1 MLFAVAIRTHFN
13 PRSPHGERPVRTQVL
28 DSKKTISTH
37 APRTG
42 SDPIRFI
49 NSTDGIISTHAP
61 RTGSDDATPSL
72 TAPCSNFNP
81 RSPHGERRRRRKR
94 AGKAQKHFN
103 PRSPHGE
110 RLSVKRRW
118 LSAWHFNPRSPHG
131 ERRCPRLREKG
142 KLWISTHAPRTG
154 SDFLGMYTA
163 CAAYHF
169 NPRSPHGERQRPAT
183 PPWG

>member
-81 RSPHGERRRRRKR
+81 RSPHGER
-94 AGKAQKHFN
+94 
-103 PRSPHGE
+103 
-110 RLSVKRRW
+110 LSVKRRW